1 VDNVVN
7 FIYYQPLSF
16 KLTAMGRPGYSSG
29 FLEPA
34 LFFQNRNGQSSYHIE
49 IFNPNSFW
57 HWNNQFDIGRRT
69 DLLDLDYIR
78 TIEVQT
84 RQEENMKK
92 NIRLLSGLMVLSLML
107 CGAQNVTAAGLDA
120 FKDEKGILRIS
131 GGTAHIPVMK
141 EAAKRI
147 MTSNPDIQIT
157 IAGGG
162 SGAGIK
168 QVGEGLVDIG
178 NSGRKPTDSEIS
190 KYNLFMYQW
199 AIDGVTAVV
208 HPDNPVKRLSSKQ
221 LQDIYAGRIAGWK
234 TIGGDDRPINIYTRD
249 NASGTRAVFWKK
261 ALGKGDISEKAH
273 FVASNG
279 AMKSAVTN
287 DPYAI
292 GYVSVGYIDESIAPV
307 ALDNIMPGL
316 KTVQSGEYKVARG
329 LYSNTKGEFSGLAKK
344 FIQYLL
350 SPEGQQIAAEKGF
363 IPVN

>member
-1 VDNVVN
+1 
-7 FIYYQPLSF
+7 
-16 KLTAMGRPGYSSG
+16 
-29 FLEPA
+29 
-34 LFFQNRNGQSSYHIE
+34 
-49 IFNPNSFW
+49 
-57 HWNNQFDIGRRT
+57 
-69 DLLDLDYIR
+69 
-78 TIEVQT
+78 
-84 RQEENMKK
+84 MKK
-92 NIRLLSGLMVLSLML
+92 NVPLLNGLIVLFML
-107 CGAQNVTAAGLDA
+107 LCVAGICSASELDA
-120 FKDEKGILRIS
+120 FKGAKGILRIS

-147 MTSNPDIQIT
+147 MAFNPDIQIT

-168 QVGEGLVDIG
+168 QVGEGLVNIG

-190 KYNLFMYQW
+190 KYGLFMYKW

-221 LQDIYAGRIAGWK
+221 LQDIYAGKITNWK
-234 TIGGDDRPINIYTRD
+234 SLGGDDRPINLYTRD
-249 NASGTRAVFWKK
+249 KASGTREVFWKK
-261 ALGKGDISEKAH
+261 ALGKGDISGKAH

-292 GYVSVGYIDESIAPV
+292 GYISVGYLDTSVTAV
-307 ALDNIMPGL
+307 RLDNVTPSL
-316 KTVQSGEYKVARG
+316 QTVQTGEYKVARG
-329 LYSNTKGEFSGLAKK
+329 LYSNTKGEFSGLAKT

-350 SPEGQQIAAEKGF
+350 SPEGQKIAVEKGF

>member
-1 VDNVVN
+1 
-7 FIYYQPLSF
+7 
-16 KLTAMGRPGYSSG
+16 
-29 FLEPA
+29 
-34 LFFQNRNGQSSYHIE
+34 
-49 IFNPNSFW
+49 
-57 HWNNQFDIGRRT
+57 
-69 DLLDLDYIR
+69 
-78 TIEVQT
+78 
-84 RQEENMKK
+84 MKK
-92 NIRLLSGLMVLSLML
+92 KISLLQGLMILSITLF
-107 CGAQNVTAAGLDA
+107 AAGICSASGLDA
-120 FKDEKGILRIS
+120 FKNEKGILRIS

-147 MTSNPDIQIT
+147 MTINPDIQIT

-168 QVGEGLVDIG
+168 QVGEGLVNIG
-178 NSGRKPTDSEIS
+178 NSGRKATDSEIN
-190 KYNLFMYQW
+190 KYNLSMYKW

-208 HPDNPVKRLSSKQ
+208 HPDNIVKSLSSQ
-221 LQDIYAGRIAGWK
+221 ELQDIYSGKIANWK

-249 NASGTRAVFWKK
+249 KSSGTRSVFWKK
-261 ALGKGDISEKAH
+261 ALGKGDISGKAH

-292 GYVSVGYIDESIAPV
+292 GYVSVGYIDKLVTPV
-307 ALDNIMPGL
+307 TLDNVKPSL
-316 KTVQSGEYKVARG
+316 QTVQNGEYKVARG

-350 SPEGQQIAAEKGF
+350 SPEGQKIAVEKGF